1 MILFF
6 IDWGQHQLLQLSLP
20 VLREGK
26 AAATGG
32 LCNLDEGPGAG
43 EAGAAARGAQQ
54 EVKAVLDPGRIYTI
68 LQVGDQAML
77 RAKELLDAA
86 EVAKLRQ

>member
-1 MILFF
+1 MKALE
-6 IDWGQHQLLQLSLP
+6 QEKLALLH
-20 VLREGK
+20 
-26 AAATGG
+26 A
-32 LCNLDEGPGAG
+32 
-43 EAGAAARGAQQ
+43 AQQ

-77 RAKELLDAA
+77 WPKELLDAA